1 MPDKATKTQAPNFAG
16 FKKEDSME
24 LFDFSA
30 VVHLEIKEI
39 DVAIEKVER
48 LLSLLRE
55 LQKTAGSN
63 R

>member
-1 MPDKATKTQAPNFAG
+1 MDLLDFNATI
-16 FKKEDSME
+16 
-24 LFDFSA
+24 
-30 VVHLEIKEI
+30 HLEIKGI

-48 LLSLLRE
+48 LLSLLKE